1 MTKKEIFKNEIN
13 YIKNLNYRKNV
24 ENLLELVPD
33 YFFTIPAASTG
44 KYHPQFAQGNMGLVR
59 HTKVALKIAKD
70 ILSLEYMNN
79 IFTNDEQDLL
89 LIAIMFH
96 DAYKLGVPKEKYTR
110 FDHPLLAA
118 SFIKDNQS
126 KTTFTNKEINIIAKT
141 ISSHMGQ
148 WNTNKYSPITLPKPN
163 DKYDF
168 FVHMCDFL
176 SSKKYLDVK
185 FDEEGNIINL

>member
-1 MTKKEIFKNEIN
+1 MTKKEVFKKEIN
-13 YIKNLNYRKNV
+13 YLKNITYRQNV
-24 ENLLELVPD
+24 QTLIELVPD
-33 YFFTIPAASTG
+33 YFFIIPAASTG
-44 KYHPQFAQGNMGLVR
+44 KYHPQFAQGEAGLVR
-59 HTKVALKIAKD
+59 HTKAALKIAKD

-79 IFTNDEQDLL
+79 IFTNDEKDLL

-96 DAYKLGVPKEKYTR
+96 DTHKLGVPKEKYTR

-118 SFIKDNQS
+118 SFIKDNQD
-126 KTTFTNKEINIIAKT
+126 KTTFTDKEINIITKT

-148 WNTNKYSPITLPKPN
+148 WNTNSYSNITLPKPN
-163 DKYDF
+163 DKYEF

-185 FDEEGNIINL
+185 FDKYNNIIE

>member
-1 MTKKEIFKNEIN
+1 MTKKEVFKTEIN
-13 YIKNLNYRKNV
+13 YLKNITYRKNV
-24 ENLLELVPD
+24 QTLIELVPD
-33 YFFTIPAASTG
+33 YFFIIPAASTG
-44 KYHPQFAQGNMGLVR
+44 KYHPQFAQGEAGLVR
-59 HTKVALKIAKD
+59 HTKAALKIAKD

-79 IFTNDEQDLL
+79 IFTNDEKDLL

-96 DAYKLGVPKEKYTR
+96 DTHKLGVPKEKYTR

-118 SFIKDNQS
+118 SFIKDNQD
-126 KTTFTNKEINIIAKT
+126 KTTFTDKEINIITKT

-148 WNTNKYSPITLPKPN
+148 WNTNSYSNITLPKPN
-163 DKYDF
+163 DKYEF

-185 FDEEGNIINL
+185 FDKYNNIIE

>member
-1 MTKKEIFKNEIN
+1 MTKKEVFKTEIN
-13 YIKNLNYRKNV
+13 YLKNPKYQENV
-24 ENLLELVPD
+24 KTLIELVPD
-33 YFFTIPAASTG
+33 YFFIIPAASTG
-44 KYHPQFAQGNMGLVR
+44 KYHPQFAQGEAGLVR

-79 IFTNDEQDLL
+79 IFTNDEKDLL

-96 DAYKLGVPKEKYTR
+96 DTHKLGVPKEKYTR

-118 SFIKDNQS
+118 SFIKDNQD
-126 KTTFTNKEINIIAKT
+126 KTTFTDKEINIITKT

-148 WNTNKYSPITLPKPN
+148 WNTNSYSNITLPKPN
-163 DKYDF
+163 DKYEF

-185 FDEEGNIINL
+185 FEKYNNIIE

>member
-1 MTKKEIFKNEIN
+1 MTKKEVFKTEIN
-13 YIKNLNYRKNV
+13 YLKNPKYQ
-24 ENLLELVPD
+24 ENIQTLIELVPD
-33 YFFTIPAASTG
+33 YFFIIPAASTG
-44 KYHPQFAQGNMGLVR
+44 KYHPQFAQGEAGLVR
-59 HTKVALKIAKD
+59 HTKAALKIAKD

-79 IFTNDEQDLL
+79 IFTNDEKDLL

-96 DAYKLGVPKEKYTR
+96 DTHKLGVPKEKYTR

-118 SFIKDNQS
+118 SFIKDNQD
-126 KTTFTNKEINIIAKT
+126 KTTFTDKEINIITKT

-148 WNTNKYSPITLPKPN
+148 WNTNSYSNITLPKPN
-163 DKYDF
+163 DKYEF

-185 FDEEGNIINL
+185 FDKYNNIIE

>member
-1 MTKKEIFKNEIN
+1 MTKKEVFKKEIN
-13 YIKNLNYRKNV
+13 YLKNITYRKNV
-24 ENLLELVPD
+24 QTLIELIPD
-33 YFFTIPAASTG
+33 YFFIIPAASTG
-44 KYHPQFAQGNMGLVR
+44 KYHPQFAQGEAGLVR

-70 ILSLEYMNN
+70 ILSLEYMND
-79 IFTNDEQDLL
+79 IFTNDEKDLL

-96 DAYKLGVPKEKYTR
+96 DTHKLGVPKEKYTR

-118 SFIKDNQS
+118 SFIKDNQD
-126 KTTFTNKEINIIAKT
+126 KTTFTDKEINIITKT

-148 WNTNKYSPITLPKPN
+148 WNTNSYSNITLPKPN
-163 DKYDF
+163 DKYEF

-185 FDEEGNIINL
+185 FNEYNDIIE

>member
-96 DAYKLGVPKEKYTR
+96 DTYKLGVPKEKYTR

-141 ISSHMGQ
+141 ISTHMGQ

>member
-1 MTKKEIFKNEIN
+1 MTKKEVFKTEIN
-13 YIKNLNYRKNV
+13 YLKNPKYQENV
-24 ENLLELVPD
+24 KTLIELVPD
-33 YFFTIPAASTG
+33 YFFIIPAASTG
-44 KYHPQFAQGNMGLVR
+44 KYHPKFAQGEAGLVR
-59 HTKVALKIAKD
+59 HTKAALKIAKD

-79 IFTNDEQDLL
+79 IFTNDEKDLL

-96 DAYKLGVPKEKYTR
+96 DTHKLGVPKEKYTR

-118 SFIKDNQS
+118 SFIKDNQD
-126 KTTFTNKEINIIAKT
+126 KTTFTDKEINIITKT

-148 WNTNKYSPITLPKPN
+148 WNTNSYSNITLPKPN
-163 DKYDF
+163 DKYEF

-185 FDEEGNIINL
+185 FDKYNNIIE

>member
-1 MTKKEIFKNEIN
+1 MTKKEVFKTEIN
-13 YIKNLNYRKNV
+13 YLKNPKYQENV
-24 ENLLELVPD
+24 KTLIELVPD
-33 YFFTIPAASTG
+33 YFFIIPAASTG
-44 KYHPQFAQGNMGLVR
+44 KYHPQFAQGEAGLVR
-59 HTKVALKIAKD
+59 HTKAALKIAKD

-79 IFTNDEQDLL
+79 IFTNDEKDLL

-96 DAYKLGVPKEKYTR
+96 DTHKLGVPKEKYTR

-118 SFIKDNQS
+118 SFIKDNQD
-126 KTTFTNKEINIIAKT
+126 KTTFTDKEINIITKT

-148 WNTNKYSPITLPKPN
+148 WNTNSYSNITLPKPN
-163 DKYDF
+163 DKYEF

-185 FDEEGNIINL
+185 FDKYNNIIE

>member
-1 MTKKEIFKNEIN
+1 MTKKEVFKTEIN
-13 YIKNLNYRKNV
+13 YLKNPKYQENV
-24 ENLLELVPD
+24 KTLIELVPD
-33 YFFTIPAASTG
+33 YFFIIPAASTG
-44 KYHPQFAQGNMGLVR
+44 KYHPQFAQGEAGLVR
-59 HTKVALKIAKD
+59 HTKAALKIAKD

-79 IFTNDEQDLL
+79 IFTNDEKDLL

-96 DAYKLGVPKEKYTR
+96 DTHKLGVPKEKYTR

-118 SFIKDNQS
+118 SFIKDNQD
-126 KTTFTNKEINIIAKT
+126 KTTFTDKEINIITKT

-148 WNTNKYSPITLPKPN
+148 WNTNSYSNITLPKPN
-163 DKYDF
+163 DKYEF

-185 FDEEGNIINL
+185 FDEYNDIIE

>member
-1 MTKKEIFKNEIN
+1 MTKKEVFKTEIN
-13 YIKNLNYRKNV
+13 YLKNPKYQENV
-24 ENLLELVPD
+24 QTLIELVPD
-33 YFFTIPAASTG
+33 YFFIIPAASTG
-44 KYHPQFAQGNMGLVR
+44 KYHPQFAQGEAGLVR
-59 HTKVALKIAKD
+59 HTKAALKIAKD

-79 IFTNDEQDLL
+79 IFTNDEKDLL

-96 DAYKLGVPKEKYTR
+96 DTHKLGVPKEKYTR

-118 SFIKDNQS
+118 SFIKDNQD
-126 KTTFTNKEINIIAKT
+126 KTTFTDKEINIITKT

-148 WNTNKYSPITLPKPN
+148 WNTNSYSNITLPKPN
-163 DKYDF
+163 DKYEF

-185 FDEEGNIINL
+185 FDKYNNIIE

>member
-1 MTKKEIFKNEIN
+1 MTKKEVFKTEIN
-13 YIKNLNYRKNV
+13 YLKNPKYQENV
-24 ENLLELVPD
+24 KTLIELVPD
-33 YFFTIPAASTG
+33 YFFIIPAASTG
-44 KYHPQFAQGNMGLVR
+44 KYHPQFAQGEAGLVR
-59 HTKVALKIAKD
+59 HTKAALKIAKD

-79 IFTNDEQDLL
+79 IFTNDEKDLL

-96 DAYKLGVPKEKYTR
+96 DTHKLGVPKEKYTR

-118 SFIKDNQS
+118 SFIKDNQD
-126 KTTFTNKEINIIAKT
+126 KTTFTDKEINIITKT

-148 WNTNKYSPITLPKPN
+148 WNTNSYSNITLPKPN
-163 DKYDF
+163 DKYEF

-185 FDEEGNIINL
+185 FEKYNNIIE

>member
-1 MTKKEIFKNEIN
+1 MTKKEVFKTEIN
-13 YIKNLNYRKNV
+13 YLKNPKYQENV
-24 ENLLELVPD
+24 KTLIELVPD
-33 YFFTIPAASTG
+33 YFFIIPAASTG
-44 KYHPQFAQGNMGLVR
+44 KYHPQFAQGEAGLVR
-59 HTKVALKIAKD
+59 HTKAALKIAKD

-79 IFTNDEQDLL
+79 IFTNDEKDLL

-96 DAYKLGVPKEKYTR
+96 DTHKLGVPKEKYTR

-118 SFIKDNQS
+118 SFIKDNQD
-126 KTTFTNKEINIIAKT
+126 KTTFTDKEINIITKT

-148 WNTNKYSPITLPKPN
+148 WNTNSYSNITLPKPN
-163 DKYDF
+163 DKYEF

-185 FDEEGNIINL
+185 FNEYNDIIE